1 LPAYSA
7 TPDAEPSACSALISA
22 FPAPGRADPP
32 ALHLV
37 TDTVTGLLERFASIP
52 EHRQSAWVDH
62 PLPAVLALCAGAV
75 VAGMG
80 SFTAIAGWITD
91 ASEEILTC
99 AYAGSGRPVPATGPS
114 RITVWRVL
122 TGLDAAALDTAIGD
136 WLLDQAH
143 AEIEA
148 SRSDPAPPEAEYTTS
163 PGQGKAAESVGR
175 LSGVAIAA
183 DGKTCRGAKTVDGK
197 QIHLL
202 SVMTHDTRLV
212 LNQIEVGAKTNEVPR
227 LRDLIKGMDLDLRG
241 AVLTV
246 DALHTVRAT
255 AKALHRKGIDF
266 VMTVKENTPKLFA
279 ALDALPWEQTP
290 IGHTSTERAHG
301 RITRRTVQTLP
312 APEDLPFPHV
322 GQAFLIERSVTDL
335 KGKNLSSVAALG
347 VLSLDPAHADP
358 ARAGGLVRGHW
369 AIESM
374 HWIRDTLYREDHSKV
389 RTRSGPR
396 AMAAL
401 RNLATGA
408 HRLAGRTDIT
418 EATRWASRYMD
429 RPFRVLNLD
438 QRS

>member
-1 LPAYSA
+1 MPAYSA
-7 TPDAEPSACSALISA
+7 TAGAEPSACSTLISV
-22 FPAPGRADPP
+22 FCPPGRADPP
-32 ALHLV
+32 ALRLV
-37 TDTVTGLLERFASIP
+37 TDTVTGLLERFAHVP
-52 EHRQSAWVDH
+52 DHRQLAWVDH

-75 VAGMG
+75 VAGMK

-91 ASEEILTC
+91 ASEEVLTC
-99 AYAGSGRPVPATGPS
+99 AYAGSDGPVPTAGPS
-114 RITVWRVL
+114 RVTVWRVL
-122 TGLDAAALDTAIGD
+122 TGLDAPALDTAIGD
-136 WLLDQAH
+136 WLLDQAY
-143 AEIEA
+143 AELEA
-148 SRSDPAPPEAEYTTS
+148 SRCDPTS
-163 PGQGKAAESVGR
+163 PDPEGTTAPRQETVDKPAGR

-183 DGKTCRGAKTVDGK
+183 DGKTCRGAKTVNGE

-227 LRDLIKGMDLDLRG
+227 LRELITDMDLRG

-255 AKALHRKGIDF
+255 AKLLHRRGIDF

-347 VLSLDPAHADP
+347 VLSLDAAHADP
-358 ARAGGLVRGHW
+358 ARVGSLVRGHW

-374 HWIRDTLYREDHSKV
+374 HWIRDTLYREDDSKV

-418 EATRWASRYMD
+418 EATRWASRYMN
-429 RPFRVLNLD
+429 RPFQILNLD

>member
-1 LPAYSA
+1 MPAYSA
-7 TPDAEPSACSALISA
+7 ITDAEPSACSALISA
-22 FPAPGRADPP
+22 FPAPRQADPP
-32 ALHLV
+32 PLHLV
-37 TDTVTGLLERFASIP
+37 TDTVTGLLARFAHIP
-52 EHRQSAWVDH
+52 EHRHLAWVDH

-75 VAGMG
+75 VAGMN
-80 SFTAIAGWITD
+80 SFTAIAGWVADT
-91 ASEEILTC
+91 SEEILTC
-99 AYAGSGRPVPATGPS
+99 AYAGSGRPVPTTGPS
-114 RITVWRVL
+114 RITIWRVL

-136 WLLDQAH
+136 WLLDQAY
-143 AEIEA
+143 AELEA
-148 SRSDPAPPEAEYTTS
+148 SRCDLPPEDPEDTTS
-163 PGQGKAAESVGR
+163 PSQDSAAEHAGR
-175 LSGVAIAA
+175 LAGVAIAA
-183 DGKTCRGAKTVDGK
+183 DGKTCRGAKTVNGG
-197 QIHLL
+197 QTHLL

-227 LRDLIKGMDLDLRG
+227 LRDLITTMDLDLRG

-255 AKALHRKGIDF
+255 ANLLHRKGIDF

-290 IGHTSTERAHG
+290 IGHTSTERGHG

-312 APEDLPFPHV
+312 APDDLPFPHV
-322 GQAFLIERSVTDL
+322 GQVFLIERSVTDL

-347 VLSLDPAHADP
+347 VLTLDAAHADP
-358 ARAGGLVRGHW
+358 ARVGGLIRGHW

-374 HWIRDTLYREDHSKV
+374 HWIRDTLYREDHSKA

-396 AMAAL
+396 VMAAL

-429 RPFRVLNLD
+429 RPFQILNLD

>member
-7 TPDAEPSACSALISA
+7 IADAEPSACSTLISA
-22 FPAPGRADPP
+22 FAPPGRADPP
-32 ALHLV
+32 RLQLV
-37 TDTVTGLLERFASIP
+37 TDTVASLLERFAHIP
-52 EHRQSAWVDH
+52 DHRQLAWVSH

-91 ASEEILTC
+91 ASDEVLTC
-99 AYAGSGRPVPATGPS
+99 AYAGSGRPTPTTGPS

-122 TGLDAAALDTAIGD
+122 TGLDAPALDTAIGD
-136 WLLDQAH
+136 WLLNQAY
-143 AEIEA
+143 AEIQA
-148 SRSDPAPPEAEYTTS
+148 SHYPDPAPAEPEDTTPLGRS
-163 PGQGKAAESVGR
+163 GAGEPAGR

-183 DGKTCRGAKTVDGK
+183 DGKTCRGAKTPGGEQV
-197 QIHLL
+197 HLL

-227 LRDLIKGMDLDLRG
+227 LRDLIKDMDLRG

-255 AKALHRKGIDF
+255 AKALHHNGIDF

-279 ALDALPWEQTP
+279 TLDALPWEQTP

-322 GQAFLIERSVTDL
+322 GQVFLIERSVTDL
-335 KGKNLSSVAALG
+335 NGKNLSSVAALG
-347 VLSLDPAHADP
+347 ILSLNAAHADP
-358 ARAGGLVRGHW
+358 ARVGSLVRGHW

-374 HWIRDTLYREDHSKV
+374 HWIRDTLYREDHSKA

-396 AMAAL
+396 VMAAL

-429 RPFRVLNLD
+429 RPFQILNLD

>member
-1 LPAYSA
+1 MPAHSA
-7 TPDAEPSACSALISA
+7 TADAEPSPCSALISA
-22 FPAPGRADPP
+22 FSPSRQADPP

-37 TDTVTGLLERFASIP
+37 TDTVTGLLERFAHIP
-52 EHRQSAWVDH
+52 DHRQLAWVDH

-91 ASEEILTC
+91 TSHEILTC
-99 AYAGSGRPVPATGPS
+99 AYAGSGWPVPTAGPS
-114 RITVWRVL
+114 RITLWRVL
-122 TGLDAAALDTAIGD
+122 TGLDAPALDTAIGD
-136 WLLDQAH
+136 WLLDQAY
-143 AEIEA
+143 AELEA
-148 SRSDPAPPEAEYTTS
+148 SHLDPAPAEPEDTTS
-163 PGQGKAAESVGR
+163 PRHSGAGEPTSR

-183 DGKTCRGAKTVDGK
+183 DGKTCRGAKTLDGE
-197 QIHLL
+197 QVHLL

-227 LRDLIKGMDLDLRG
+227 LRELITGMDLRG

-255 AKALHRKGIDF
+255 AKALHRNGIDF
-266 VMTVKENTPKLFA
+266 VMTVKENAPKLFA

-322 GQAFLIERSVTDL
+322 KQAFLVERSVTDL
-335 KGKNLSSVAALG
+335 NGKNLSSVAALG
-347 VLSLDPAHADP
+347 VLSLTPDQADP
-358 ARAGGLVRGHW
+358 ARVGGLVRGHW

-374 HWIRDTLYREDHSKV
+374 HWIRDTLYREDQSKV

-396 AMAAL
+396 VMAAL

-418 EATRWASRYMD
+418 EATRWASRYMN
-429 RPFRVLNLD
+429 RPFQILNLD

>member
-7 TPDAEPSACSALISA
+7 TVDAEPSACSALISA
-22 FPAPGRADPP
+22 FPAPRQGNPP
-32 ALHLV
+32 ALYLV
-37 TDTVTGLLERFASIP
+37 TDTVTGLLDRFAHIP
-52 EHRQSAWVDH
+52 EHRHSTWVDH

-75 VAGMG
+75 VAGMR
-80 SFTAIAGWITD
+80 SFTAIAGWIAD

-99 AYAGSGRPVPATGPS
+99 AYAGSGQPVPVTGPS
-114 RITVWRVL
+114 RSTLWRVL
-122 TGLDAAALDTAIGD
+122 TGLDAPALDTAIGD
-136 WLLDQAH
+136 WLIDQAY
-143 AEIEA
+143 AELAVSHCDFPPAEPA
-148 SRSDPAPPEAEYTTS
+148 GSSSPDPGTADERA
-163 PGQGKAAESVGR
+163 GR
-175 LSGVAIAA
+175 LAGVAIAA

-212 LNQIEVGAKTNEVPR
+212 LNQIEVGAKTNEIPR
-227 LRDLIKGMDLDLRG
+227 LRDLIKNMDLRG

-246 DALHTVRAT
+246 DALHTVRDT
-255 AKALHRKGIDF
+255 AKVLHRNGIDF

-312 APEDLPFPHV
+312 VPEDLPFPHV

-358 ARAGGLVRGHW
+358 ARVGSLVRGHW

-374 HWIRDTLYREDHSKV
+374 HWLRDTLYREDQSTV

-396 AMAAL
+396 VMAAL

-429 RPFRVLNLD
+429 RPFQILKLD

>member
-1 LPAYSA
+1 LLAYSA
-7 TPDAEPSACSALISA
+7 TADGEPSACSALISA
-22 FPAPGRADPP
+22 FPRPGRADRP
-32 ALHLV
+32 ALRLV
-37 TDTVTGLLERFASIP
+37 TDTVTDLLERFAHIP
-52 EHRQSAWVDH
+52 DHRQLAWVDH

-91 ASEEILTC
+91 ASDEILTC
-99 AYAGSGRPVPATGPS
+99 AYAGSGWPVPTAGPS
-114 RITVWRVL
+114 RITLWRIL
-122 TGLDAAALDTAIGD
+122 TGLDAPALDTAIGA
-136 WLLDQAH
+136 WLLDQAY
-143 AEIEA
+143 AELEA
-148 SRSDPAPPEAEYTTS
+148 SHPEPAPAEPEDTTS
-163 PGQGKAAESVGR
+163 PRHSEAGEPTSR

-183 DGKTCRGAKTVDGK
+183 DGKTCRGAKTPGGEQV
-197 QIHLL
+197 HLL

-227 LRDLIKGMDLDLRG
+227 LRELIKGMDLRG

-246 DALHTVRAT
+246 DALHTVRST
-255 AKALHRKGIDF
+255 AKALHRNGIDF

-312 APEDLPFPHV
+312 APENLPFPHV

-347 VLSLDPAHADP
+347 VISLNPDQADP
-358 ARAGGLVRGHW
+358 ARVAGLVRGHW

-374 HWIRDTLYREDHSKV
+374 HWIRDTLYREDQSKV

-396 AMAAL
+396 VMAAL

-429 RPFRVLNLD
+429 RPFQILNLD

>member
-1 LPAYSA
+1 
-7 TPDAEPSACSALISA
+7 
-22 FPAPGRADPP
+22 
-32 ALHLV
+32 V

-52 EHRQSAWVDH
+52 DHRQSAWVDH

-80 SFTAIAGWITD
+80 SFTAIAGWIAD
-91 ASEEILTC
+91 ASEEVLTC
-99 AYAGSGRPVPATGPS
+99 AYAGSGWPVPTAGPS

-136 WLLDQAH
+136 WLLDQAY
-143 AEIEA
+143 AEIQA
-148 SRSDPAPPEAEYTTS
+148 SHPDPPPPDPEDNTS
-163 PGQGKAAESVGR
+163 PCQGQAGEPGGR

-183 DGKTCRGAKTVDGK
+183 DGKTCRGAKTVDGE

-227 LRDLIKGMDLDLRG
+227 LRDLIKDMDLRG

-255 AKALHRKGIDF
+255 AKALHRQGIDF

-279 ALDALPWEQTP
+279 ALDSLPWGKVP
-290 IGHTSTERAHG
+290 IGHSTTERAHG

-312 APEDLPFPHV
+312 APADLPFPHV